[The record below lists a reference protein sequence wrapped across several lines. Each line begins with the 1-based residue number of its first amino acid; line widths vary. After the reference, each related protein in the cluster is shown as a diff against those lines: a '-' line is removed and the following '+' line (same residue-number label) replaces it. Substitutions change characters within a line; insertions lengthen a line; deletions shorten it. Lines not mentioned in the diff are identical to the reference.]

1 LRGHLNPTKIEAA
14 SFEER
19 VAHLKQSSKRR
30 KSNDTGRN
38 SFADQVAFAIATCG
52 VGLIPLAPGTWGSA
66 VGVGLFWLLNSASAQ
81 LYSFAIRH
89 GAPLA
94 SELSFRNSLLLIFA
108 AVVTFVGIWAGSRV
122 ERRTGLEDPGL
133 VVIDEVAGQ
142 LLAYLLIPLSFSP
155 WTLLAGFLAFRLFD
169 IWKPYPIRKL
179 EVLESGLGIMA
190 DDILAGLYA
199 AVLLSILVT
208 VNVLA

>member
-1 LRGHLNPTKIEAA
+1 MNPTKIEVA
-14 SFEER
+14 SLEER
-19 VAHLKQSSKRR
+19 VDHLKQPSKRR
-30 KSNDTGRN
+30 KSNDTGRK
-38 SFADQVAFAIATCG
+38 SLADYAAFAIATCG

-66 VGVGLFWLLNSASAQ
+66 IGVGLFWLLNTASAQ
-81 LYSFAIRH
+81 LYSFASRY

-108 AVVTFVGIWAGSRV
+108 AIVTFAGIWAGSKV

-155 WTLLAGFLAFRLFD
+155 WTLLAGFLVFRLFD

-208 VNVLA
+208 VNVLT